1 MATPTD
7 KERRFY
13 LLRQTISR
21 KNDSSPQARKRSR
34 MERVC
39 GSPVCK
45 LTFIHAFKK
54 PESYSYR
61 GTTDPQPAAY
71 HVTVLMCL
79 SLPAFFQVSRHHC
92 HHHLHESTPHRKPAG
107 RPELDGCILM
117 QARPATSSR
126 DPVEATFP
134 DKPGGSTGGTA
145 MRRMLRRVATNDVLK
160 LYILQGR
167 KGKKAFQDLTICRVI
182 TAVSQKNFPA
192 LTAADAEDLIGSLPH
207 TDGQLRRTEPS
218 KPWNN

>member
-1 MATPTD
+1 MD

-34 MERVC
+34 TERVS
-39 GSPVCK
+39 GSPV
-45 LTFIHAFKK
+45 
-54 PESYSYR
+54 Y
-61 GTTDPQPAAY
+61 
-71 HVTVLMCL
+71 
-79 SLPAFFQVSRHHC
+79 
-92 HHHLHESTPHRKPAG
+92 ESTPHRKPAG
-107 RPELDGCILM
+107 GPELDGCILTR
-117 QARPATSSR
+117 ARPATSSW

-134 DKPGGSTGGTA
+134 DKPGGWTGGTA

-160 LYILQGR
+160 LYILRGR

-192 LTAADAEDLIGSLPH
+192 LTAAGLDWKFDPHRRSAEKD
-207 TDGQLRRTEPS
+207 
-218 KPWNN
+218 